1 MFGLSQHPF
10 SRVCQHSNPASVTS
24 HRSWSIPVS
33 TQSDF
38 AVFPHENV
46 CQPSSLQSKLRSIK
60 TLLSWL
66 QTVIDGQKSR
76 RNMDKM
82 SKLHRSRLDTSLCTR
97 RSGSSQLASDE
108 TLSRTACTG
117 AELHCKPTRSVDQL
131 CEMCPSSTLHSS
143 SHCSNDVS
151 VDSVIGFSAGGS
163 EANVT
168 FERQR
173 LHGEGGKGHDCRGR
187 GTEASTEETDTTND
201 DRVQHHVQFRSGIQ
215 CDDQLGNS
223 SAQRHFDTTITSSVA
238 PICCGHPPEGKDES
252 QTGKCSDDGR
262 RPVKTLSGRLA
273 RKLQRSASLVN
284 AGLSKQI
291 QTVLDAST
299 VDRCDFVEICEDV
312 RGDRE
317 AQPLQSDQQVTL
329 RNARIPSYRLMSAR
343 NASSFMPPR
352 SLAGASHCVH
362 RNVHNRSLRTL
373 MHHEARDCRPI
384 TEY

>member
-10 SRVCQHSNPASVTS
+10 SRVCHHSNPASVTS
-24 HRSWSIPVS
+24 HRSWSILLFSPMKICAS
-33 TQSDF
+33 
-38 AVFPHENV
+38 H
-46 CQPSSLQSKLRSIK
+46 LQSKLRSIK
-60 TLLSWL
+60 TRLNWL

-76 RNMDKM
+76 RTLDEM
-82 SKLHRSRLDTSLCTR
+82 SKSHRSRLDTIFSTR
-97 RSGSSQLASDE
+97 WSGSSQLASDK

-187 GTEASTEETDTTND
+187 GTEASKEESYTTTE
-201 DRVQHHVQFRSGIQ
+201 DRVQHRVQFRSGIQ
-215 CDDQLGNS
+215 YDSQLGNS
-223 SAQRHFDTTITSSVA
+223 SAQRHFDTTITSVLSDNWSVA
-238 PICCGHPPEGKDES
+238 PICCGHPPEGK
-252 QTGKCSDDGR
+252 CSDDGR
-262 RPVKTLSGRLA
+262 GPVKTLSGRLA

-291 QTVLDAST
+291 QTMLDAAT
-299 VDRCDFVEICEDV
+299 IDRCYFVEICCSDV
-312 RGDRE
+312 PCLTEAMQRRG
-317 AQPLQSDQQVTL
+317 L
-329 RNARIPSYRLMSAR
+329 
-343 NASSFMPPR
+343 SSFSLLR
-352 SLAGASHCVH
+352 SDGVGNHDAQD
-362 RNVHNRSLRTL
+362 T
-373 MHHEARDCRPI
+373 
-384 TEY
+384 